1 MKILYKPNLFPLLIF
16 IIQIFLI
23 SQKLE
28 GYLDNHKNK
37 SSALTKS
44 NLDDC
49 KIPWDENYTTR
60 KLILNKNLFCF
71 SKIILG
77 GKTSIILT
85 KMLENFCQ

>member
-1 MKILYKPNLFPLLIF
+1 MKILFKSNLFPLVIF

-71 SKIILG
+71 STIILG
-77 GKTSIILT
+77 GKTRVIII
-85 KMLENFCQ
+85 KMLENFSQ